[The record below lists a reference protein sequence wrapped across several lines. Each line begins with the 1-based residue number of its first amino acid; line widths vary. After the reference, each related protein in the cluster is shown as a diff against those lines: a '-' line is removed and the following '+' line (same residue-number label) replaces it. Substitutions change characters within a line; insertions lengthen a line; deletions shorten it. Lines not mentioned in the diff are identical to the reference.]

1 MPDRKFRPDRWII
14 DREAG
19 SPRCGTSG
27 IDRQIPDT
35 IVTRRPGA
43 CPVHVGDEAAR
54 VLREFEISR
63 PECIPAAY
71 GPLDGA
77 RRDPALRCP
86 PPVHLPA
93 MSATN
98 SNVISFPQARDGN
111 DAGGTGETTLLDEC
125 RTLAVE
131 RLSEALAQG
140 FDEVVDELYEQAER
154 SFERDTRDFFL
165 KAKDAWPAQRA
176 AVEAAFRD
184 AVAKRFAPIDRA
196 PRETQAQFSLTTSSW
211 TELSLVDDSELD
223 EDVRFTEIAAKIRN
237 STDEELVA
245 LDQRMGVVLDQPEL
259 DSADNPLSP
268 AGITGAFREAL
279 KAATIELEIKLLLIR
294 HFDKHVRPATVS
306 VIRDT
311 NELLKQRGILPVIRY
326 GSSKKPQVGTG
337 PVEGPKPD
345 ASEPSIVGSVTL
357 PIMSG
362 GAPGAA
368 GVMTLGSGM
377 TLTAGGMPGGATFT
391 PAAGAAGAP
400 GVAGAMPA
408 GAAGAAS
415 IGVSMGQPGAAADP
429 FTMLQQLL
437 LANIAS
443 GRLPAAP
450 GAAGTPGFQ
459 GGAAPAAGSAAPA
472 APGTLPPLD
481 ALAAGGVGGGA
492 VGGGG
497 GPDWT
502 PGVGGAGMPGSR
514 GGAPGRFPGGGGVTG
529 PAGES
534 SGPAGGYDGSAGPGI
549 GAGGGS
555 GGGGPGARG
564 YAGPAHGDFAP
575 GMGGDGV
582 PGAPGNEGFGPGG
595 GGGYPGTGGGYPGA
609 GGGYSGAGGG
619 YPGAAPDAGGDMA
632 GGPYAP
638 GDVMATGSGGGP
650 RATARLINSLTRIQQ
665 GDLGGVPDV
674 PESVGEWLSTSG
686 GNPEATLPTSAPNVL
701 RALKSTAL
709 GRQMGQMDTVT
720 LDIVSMLFDQIF
732 GDDRIPPAMK
742 ALIGRLQIPMLKV
755 AVLDKTFFSRK
766 NHPARQMLDTLGELS
781 LGLGDGFD
789 RSSDLYQRIES
800 ALTQLVEEFQE
811 DVGVFD
817 RITGEF
823 DSIITE
829 LNRAA
834 DAAGKVEEDR
844 IRDRERLEVA
854 RLFAQNELKNRIE
867 NQNLPK
873 LVLRFLLTEWMKLLI
888 LAYAK
893 SGREGRS
900 WASLLE
906 TMDILVWSLTPKITV
921 EERRRLVS
929 LLPGLLKRLSKGMEV
944 AGTDPQL
951 RERFNAVL
959 MRCHART
966 IAGADASSAPP
977 PRPKPAPKATPTPE
991 RQPTLPQTPPPAAST
1006 TPAVPPSEL
1015 AIEPPPSPEALQV
1028 PPPDITIPGG
1038 MIIEEVSFD
1047 GVPTGNPDITLSPAG
1062 LPPAPPAPSPE
1073 PPPAEPLPF
1082 VEEMSLEA
1090 PPANFPTV
1098 KVRNPF
1104 GEGDIEVEEVNFG
1117 DLPGFAPSGSA
1128 PGATLDPAV
1137 QTVNAMKEGD
1147 WVEIRQDG
1155 RDPIQARLSLVSPY
1169 RGTFVFSNRKG
1180 QKVAEYSLY
1189 QVTSYIRSG
1198 QLTPIEASP
1207 LFDRAFGNLVSL
1219 LRGGAHA
1226 DH

>member
-1 MPDRKFRPDRWII
+1 
-14 DREAG
+14 
-19 SPRCGTSG
+19 
-27 IDRQIPDT
+27 
-35 IVTRRPGA
+35 
-43 CPVHVGDEAAR
+43 
-54 VLREFEISR
+54 
-63 PECIPAAY
+63 
-71 GPLDGA
+71 
-77 RRDPALRCP
+77 
-86 PPVHLPA
+86 

-131 RLSEALAQG
+131 RLSEALALG
-140 FDEVVDELYEQAER
+140 FDEVIDELYEQAER

-165 KAKDAWPAQRA
+165 KAKDAWPEQRT
-176 AVEAAFRD
+176 AVQAAFRE
-184 AVAKRFAPIDRA
+184 AVGKRFAPIDPA
-196 PRETQAQFSLTTSSW
+196 PRQAEAQFSLTTSSW
-211 TELSLVDDSELD
+211 TELSLVEDSDLD

-237 STDEELVA
+237 SCDEELVA

-259 DSADNPLSP
+259 DSADNPLAP
-268 AGITGAFREAL
+268 TGITGAFREAL
-279 KAATIELEIKLLLIR
+279 KAATIELKIKLLLIR
-294 HFDKHVRPATVS
+294 HFDKHVRPAAVS

-311 NELLKQRGILPVIRY
+311 NELLKKHGVLPVIRY
-326 GSSKKPQVGTG
+326 GSSKKPQIGTG

-345 ASEPSIVGSVTL
+345 SQEPSFVGSVTL

-368 GVMTLGSGM
+368 GMMTFGPGM
-377 TLTAGGMPGGATFT
+377 TLTTGGMPGGATFT
-391 PAAGAAGAP
+391 PAAGAGGAP

-408 GAAGAAS
+408 APPGPAMSVDAAG
-415 IGVSMGQPGAAADP
+415 IGVSMGQAGAAADP

-443 GRLPAAP
+443 GRLPAGPGAP
-450 GAAGTPGFQ
+450 GASGMPGYPGGSTPAG
-459 GGAAPAAGSAAPA
+459 GSAAPA

-481 ALAAGGVGGGA
+481 GLASGGVGGGA
-492 VGGGG
+492 GWAPGVGGTGMPGGGASGQFPGGTGGAGSDGGGFGGGTGVGGPAGGFGGPGGAAGGYGGGG
-497 GPDWT
+497 GP
-502 PGVGGAGMPGSR
+502 GGDTT
-514 GGAPGRFPGGGGVTG
+514 GGN
-529 PAGES
+529 
-534 SGPAGGYDGSAGPGI
+534 
-549 GAGGGS
+549 GGGS
-555 GGGGPGARG
+555 GAGGRGFAPGPGS
-564 YAGPAHGDFAP
+564 GDFAP
-575 GMGGDGV
+575 GMGDDGS
-582 PGAPGNEGFGPGG
+582 PGSAGGAGFGPG
-595 GGGYPGTGGGYPGA
+595 GGGYPGA
-609 GGGYSGAGGG
+609 GGGYPGGGSGAGVGG
-619 YPGAAPDAGGDMA
+619 DLAGGA
-632 GGPYAP
+632 YPP

-650 RATARLINSLTRIQQ
+650 RSTARLINSLTRIQQ

-674 PESVGEWLSTSG
+674 SDSVGEWLSAPG
-686 GNPEATLPTSAPNVL
+686 GNPDATLPTSAPNVL
-701 RALKSTAL
+701 RALKSTSL
-709 GRQMGQMDTVT
+709 GQQMGQMDTVT

-800 ALTQLVEEFQE
+800 ALTRLVEEFQE

-829 LNRAA
+829 LNRTA
-834 DAAGKVEEDR
+834 DTAGKVEENR

-854 RLFAQNELKNRIE
+854 RLFAQNELKNRIQ

-893 SGREGRS
+893 TGREGRS

-921 EERRRLVS
+921 DERRRLVS

-944 AGTDPQL
+944 AGTDPEL

-966 IAGADASSAPP
+966 IAGGSASSAEP
-977 PRPKPAPKATPTPE
+977 PRPKPARKIAPPPASAAPPE
-991 RQPTLPQTPPPAAST
+991 LQTPPPADTAA
-1006 TPAVPPSEL
+1006 PFAPPSEL
-1015 AIEPPPSPEALQV
+1015 APEPAPAAETRPV
-1028 PPPDITIPGG
+1028 PNPDTTIPGG

-1047 GVPTGNPDITLSPAG
+1047 GMPASNPDITLSPAG
-1062 LPPAPPAPSPE
+1062 LRPVPPAPAPE
-1073 PPPAEPLPF
+1073 PPITEPLPF
-1082 VEEMSLEA
+1082 VEEMTLEA

-1104 GEGDIEVEEVNFG
+1104 GDGDIEVEEVNFG

-1128 PGATLDPAV
+1128 PGAALDPAV

-1147 WVEIRQDG
+1147 WVEIRLEG
-1155 RDPIQARLSLVSPY
+1155 RDAVQARLSLVSPY

-1189 QVTSYIRSG
+1189 QVTSYIRNG

-1219 LRGGAHA
+1219 LRGGTHPE
-1226 DH
+1226 H